1 MESFGAHG
9 IVVTKNE
16 DIARALEE
24 AKHVADQGR
33 PVLVNVHIGT
43 LVLLPDPDLIVLLI
57 YLTITTQSDY
67 YHAGRTDFRK
77 DSLSM

>member
-1 MESFGAHG
+1 VESFGAHG

-43 LVLLPDPDLIVLLI
+43 FGFIAGSRFDRVVNLS
-57 YLTITTQSDY
+57 YY
-67 YHAGRTDFRK
+67 YHAI
-77 DSLSM
+77 

>member
-1 MESFGAHG
+1 MFVAVRATNLSDSYSDYHRTVESFGAHG

-43 LVLLPDPDLIVLLI
+43 CCRAVGSAVLL
-57 YLTITTQSDY
+57 LTT
-67 YHAGRTDFRK
+67 HHRTH
-77 DSLSM
+77 

>member
-1 MESFGAHG
+1 MHSQVSNCVRGSARLTSIASYSDYHRTVESFGAHG

-24 AKHVADQGR
+24 AKHIADQGR

-43 LVLLPDPDLIVLLI
+43 CCRAVGSAVD
-57 YLTITTQSDY
+57 
-67 YHAGRTDFRK
+67 
-77 DSLSM
+77 